1 MFPAPSGAEQ
11 RAVAWS
17 DSISARRAGTT
28 EPLFLLPGGE
38 GRCGCSSSEKTQAK
52 KILWERQLFYLLT
65 RALMGDPVTIVV
77 CVYSCRKYRLPLEL
91 AGQFAAID
99 RDGRTRDE
107 GGLVGSDKQNRL
119 GNLFGQTYTFKR
131 HTRNQRDLIV
141 LIASEPVQHPGL
153 DGAGGNY
160 VDPHARSRYL
170 QRSRLGRT
178 LDRVLARD
186 VNRRARPTSPS
197 KGGRHV
203 DDAALPPRQHH
214 AQLMLQAQ
222 QRAQHVGVKGARVA
236 LSGLLRY
243 RTGLAFGTRSV

>member
-99 RDGRTRDE
+99 SDGRTRDE
-107 GGLVGSDKQNRL
+107 GGLVGSDKHNRL
-119 GNLFGQTYTFKR
+119 GNLFGQTYTFNR
-131 HTRNQRDLIV
+131 HTRNQRGFFV
-141 LIASEPVQHPGL
+141 LTADEPVQHTSL
-153 DGAGGNY
+153 DGTRRNY
-160 VDPHARSRYL
+160 VDAYARLRHL
-170 QRSRLGRT
+170 QRSRLGQT
-178 LDRVLARD
+178 LDRVLARN
-186 VNRRARPTSPS
+186 VN
-197 KGGRHV
+197 
-203 DDAALPPRQHH
+203 
-214 AQLMLQAQ
+214 
-222 QRAQHVGVKGARVA
+222 
-236 LSGLLRY
+236 
-243 RTGLAFGTRSV
+243 